1 MTYLRKMP
9 HYGVAVVEEPSVR
22 SKKEV
27 ARWVLSSAPYIAVE
41 EPTEPRGMVHD
52 WAKQM
57 VVELNN

>member
-1 MTYLRKMP
+1 MP

-41 EPTEPRGMVHD
+41 EPTELRGMVHD